1 MSNELL
7 IIDSLQVDNPFS
19 AASLYD
25 AKGNWVDTN
34 AIMARLLKWERLFSA
49 GSTKNTVSAVRSD
62 WNQYVGWCVGENKP
76 LLPSSIEQVIAYLE
90 HCVALGKKRA
100 TLDRYVYTI
109 GLIHTAAGLTNA
121 LLGPD
126 WRLEF
131 NVIVMKLTDVDG
143 NIQKQALGLYADDIN
158 KIIATLGNSPVD
170 LRDAALISL
179 ASDTLCRRSEL
190 VAVRWIDLGKDV
202 IHSKMQLRVRRSKTN
217 KDGKNVDTRWFSDKT
232 YERLKAWHAIH
243 DSNGYVFVAT
253 RGCSQAH
260 VAGVDVPL
268 QPKEVARIFRRR
280 AEAAGIENFQHI
292 SGHSTRVGTA
302 VDLIRDGAS
311 TTEVALAGKWK
322 SDKMVLRY
330 TGESDAG
337 TLALMRLRGELPE
350 RK

>member
-1 MSNELL
+1 MSSELL
-7 IIDSLQVDNPFS
+7 VVDSLQVEYPFYPG
-19 AASLYD
+19 SLYD
-25 AKGNWVDTN
+25 AKGNWADVN
-34 AIMARLLKWERLFSA
+34 EILASLQKWEMKFIGGNS
-49 GSTKNTVSAVRSD
+49 KNTVLAVRSD
-62 WNQYVGWCVGENKP
+62 WQQYVGWCVGENRP
-76 LLPSSIEQVIAYLE
+76 VLPSSIDQVIAYFNY
-90 HCVALGKKRA
+90 CVADGKKRA

-109 GLIHTAAGLTNA
+109 GLIHTAAGLTNP

-126 WRLEF
+126 WKLEYD
-131 NVIVMKLTDVDG
+131 VIVMEFTEKDE
-143 NIQKQALGLYADDIN
+143 NSQKQALGLYADDIN
-158 KIIATLGNSPVD
+158 KIMDTLGNSPVD

-190 VAVRWIDLGKDV
+190 VAVRWTDINKDV
-202 IHSKMQLRVRRSKTN
+202 IDDKMQLRVRRSKTN
-217 KDGKNVDTRWFSDKT
+217 KEGKNKDYRWLSDKT

-243 DSNGYVFVAT
+243 NSDGYLFVAT
-253 RGCSQAH
+253 RGCSQAQ
-260 VAGVDVPL
+260 VAGHDVPL

-280 AEAAGIENFQHI
+280 AKAAGIENFERI

-330 TGESDAG
+330 TGESNAG
-337 TLALMRLRGELPE
+337 KLALMRLRGELPE